1 MKSSGLDLAARS
13 EREPRTSLIDDER
26 GSSPEVLAAVDL
38 GSNSFHMVVA
48 RAVEGQLVVLDR
60 LRDMVR
66 LAAGI
71 DGNGD
76 LDADSQ
82 TRALECLARFGE
94 RLRDIPSGRVR
105 VVGTNTLR
113 LARQPTEF
121 LAACRAALGHPVEII
136 SGIEE
141 ARLVY
146 MGVSRSMPTV
156 DGHTLVI
163 DIGGGS
169 TEVVLGDG
177 YEPKLMESL
186 FMGCVGFSNR
196 FFAGGQFNAKRF
208 ERAKVAAAL
217 ELAPVQ
223 AAFRRLGFERAL
235 GSSGT
240 ARAIAG
246 VAKEME
252 LTDGVVTPD
261 AVAAI
266 ERRLV
271 EARKLANLQL
281 PGLTEQRSPVFAGG
295 LAIMASV
302 LEELG
307 IERLEIAEGALREGV
322 LYDLLGRLGDEDSRE
337 LTVTSLMGRYH
348 VDAEQASRVAASSHV
363 LFDQVA
369 QRWGLRGNGYRSL
382 LRWAALL
389 HEVGLDIAH
398 AKYHQ
403 HGAYLIQN
411 GDLPGF
417 IPEEQRRLA
426 ALVGTHRRKLVPE
439 QFHDIPEELRPACF
453 YLSVLLRLSVLLNR
467 NRFDDDIPAVQAM
480 PADQSI
486 ELRFPPGWLKANP
499 LTEADLVQEKHYL
512 ANMGFELRVI
522 SAEHA

>member
-1 MKSSGLDLAARS
+1 
-13 EREPRTSLIDDER
+13 
-26 GSSPEVLAAVDL
+26 
-38 GSNSFHMVVA
+38 
-48 RAVEGQLVVLDR
+48 
-60 LRDMVR
+60 MVR

-71 DGNGD
+71 DANGD
-76 LDADSQ
+76 LDAESQ
-82 TRALECLARFGE
+82 ARALHCLARFGE

-113 LARQPTEF
+113 LARRPGEF

-146 MGVSRSMPTV
+146 MGVSRSMPSV
-156 DGHTLVI
+156 DGGTLVI

-177 YEPKLMESL
+177 YEPKRMESL
-186 FMGCVGFSNR
+186 FMGCVGFSRR
-196 FFAGGQFNAKRF
+196 FFAGDKFTAKRF

-223 AAFRRLGFERAL
+223 AGFLRLAFERAL

-246 VAKEME
+246 VAAE
-252 LTDGVVTPD
+252 LGLNEGVVTP
-261 AVAAI
+261 AGVAEI
-266 ERRLV
+266 ERRMV
-271 EARKLANLQL
+271 EAGRLNKLSL
-281 PGLTEQRSPVFAGG
+281 PGLSAERAPVFAGG

-302 LEELG
+302 LEELR
-307 IERLEIAEGALREGV
+307 IERMEIAEGALREGV
-322 LYDLLGRLGDEDSRE
+322 LYDLLGRLSDEDSRE
-337 LTVTSLMGRYH
+337 LTVMSLMSRYH
-348 VDAEQASRVAASSHV
+348 VDAEQARRVAASSCA

-369 QRWGLRGNGYRSL
+369 ERWKLDGNGNRAL

-417 IPEEQRRLA
+417 IPEEQARLA

-439 QFHDIPEELRPACF
+439 QMQDIPEAARRGCF
-453 YLSVLLRLSVLLNR
+453 YLSVLLRLGVLLNR
-467 NRFDDDIPAVQAM
+467 NRFDEDVPQVSAK
-480 PADQSI
+480 PRRKSI
-486 ELRFPPGWLKANP
+486 ELHFPPGWLKAHP
-499 LTEADLVQEKHYL
+499 LTEADLVQERHYL
-512 ANMGFELRVI
+512 ANMGFDLRAL
-522 SAEHA
+522 SGERP

>member
-1 MKSSGLDLAARS
+1 MGDGEIASDLGSPVAATAPTQAKES
-13 EREPRTSLIDDER
+13 ASQVI
-26 GSSPEVLAAVDL
+26 AAVDL

-48 RAVEGQLVVLDR
+48 RAQDGQLVVLDR
-60 LRDMVR
+60 LREMVR

-71 DGNGD
+71 GTDGD
-76 LDADSQ
+76 LDAESQ
-82 TRALECLARFGE
+82 TRALDCLARFGE

-113 LARQPTEF
+113 LARRPQQF
-121 LAACRAALGHPVEII
+121 LAACREALGHPVEII

-146 MGVSRSMPTV
+146 MGVARSMPPV
-156 DGHTLVI
+156 EGRTLVI

-177 YEPKLMESL
+177 YDPKLMESL
-186 FMGCVGFSNR
+186 FMGCVGFSHR
-196 FFAGGQFNAKRF
+196 FFAGGQYTAKRF
-208 ERAKVAAAL
+208 ERARVAAAL

-223 AAFRRLGFERAL
+223 AGFVRLSFERAL

-240 ARAIAG
+240 ARAVAG
-246 VAKEME
+246 VARELG

-261 AVAAI
+261 AVSEIEQRMVAAH
-266 ERRLV
+266 RLDH
-271 EARKLANLQL
+271 LAL
-281 PGLTEQRSPVFAGG
+281 PGLTEQRAPVFAGG

-302 LEELG
+302 LEVLG
-307 IERLEIAEGALREGV
+307 IDRLKIAEGALREGV

-348 VDAEQASRVAASSHV
+348 VDTEQASRVAASSRV

-369 QRWGLRGNGYRSL
+369 DAWSLTGNGNRSL

-426 ALVGTHRRKLVPE
+426 ALVGTHRRKFVPE
-439 QFHDIPEELRPACF
+439 QLEEIPEEVRPACF
-453 YLSVLLRLSVLLNR
+453 HLSVLLRLSVLLNR
-467 NRFDDDIPAVQAM
+467 NRFDEDIPAVCAM
-480 PADQSI
+480 AGERSI
-486 ELRFPPGWLKANP
+486 ELRFPPGWLKAHP
-499 LTEADLVQEKHYL
+499 LTEADLLQEKHYL
-512 ANMGFELRVI
+512 GNMDFELRVL
-522 SAEHA
+522 SAESA